1 LDELGKLL
9 AERLTGQPLTTAAF
23 AGRTRLLVLQ
33 GTPFCNLRCDYC
45 YLPDRDERRR
55 MPAATAAAAVA
66 FLHREELAA
75 DDLTIVWHAGE
86 PLVLPPAW
94 YRHVFAAI
102 AAEAPAGKVQRHAMQ
117 TNGVL
122 VDEAWCD
129 FFLTEPVAVGIS
141 LDGPAFLH
149 DARRHTRSGGPTHA
163 RVMGA
168 AALLQRRGVPFHAI
182 AVVGAATLS
191 HADAFAD
198 FFLDHGIADVGLNI
212 EEIEG
217 VNGASTLAGGGS
229 RAAFRRFLDRLCD
242 RAAASGGRL
251 RLREMAAFA
260 HRFARFVDGAPP
272 RNDQVEPFAIV
283 TVTTDGELSTFSP
296 ELAGLGHP
304 RLGRLSLGNV
314 RDLRLADVLA
324 GERFRALHDEVR
336 RGVDACRRDCRHFG
350 LCGGGAPANK
360 LAEHGSFDATE
371 TLYCRLVHQDVAE
384 VLLRRLERAVT
395 A

>member
-1 LDELGKLL
+1 
-9 AERLTGQPLTTAAF
+9 
-23 AGRTRLLVLQ
+23 VLQ

-55 MPAATAAAAVA
+55 MAPATAAAAAA
-66 FLHREELAA
+66 FLHRERLAA
-75 DDLTIVWHAGE
+75 DDLTVVWHAGE

-94 YRHVFAAI
+94 YREAFASI
-102 AAEAPAGKVQRHAMQ
+102 AAEAPPGKVQRHAVQ

-122 VDEAWCD
+122 VDDAWCD
-129 FFLTEPVAVGIS
+129 FFLAERVSVGIS

-149 DARRHTRSGGPTHA
+149 DASRHTRRGGPTHG
-163 RVMGA
+163 RVMA
-168 AALLQRRGVPFHAI
+168 AVDLLQRRSVPFHAI
-182 AVVGAATLS
+182 AVVGAATLP

-198 FFLDHGIADVGLNI
+198 FFLDHGIADVGLNV

-217 VNGASTLAGGGS
+217 VNGTSTLAQSGS

-251 RLREMAAFA
+251 RLREMVSFA
-260 HRFARFVDGAPP
+260 HRFARYVEGAPP
-272 RNDQVEPFAIV
+272 RNEQVEPFAIV
-283 TVTTDGELSTFSP
+283 TVTTDGELFTFSP
-296 ELAGLGHP
+296 ELAGLDHP

-314 RDLRLADVLA
+314 ADAHLADVLA
-324 GERFRALHDEVR
+324 GERFRAQHEEVLS
-336 RGVDACRRDCRHFG
+336 GVDACRRDCRHFG

-360 LAEHGSFDATE
+360 LAEHGTFNATE
-371 TLYCRLVHQDVAE
+371 TVHCRLVHQDVAE
-384 VLLRRLERAVT
+384 VLLSRLERAVT

>member
-1 LDELGKLL
+1 M
-9 AERLTGQPLTTAAF
+9 
-23 AGRTRLLVLQ
+23 LQ

-66 FLHREELAA
+66 FLYREGLAA

-94 YRHVFAAI
+94 YRAVFAAI
-102 AAEAPAGKVQRHAMQ
+102 AAAVPPAKVQRHAMQ
-117 TNGVL
+117 TNGVQ
-122 VDEAWCD
+122 VDDAWCD
-129 FFLTEPVAVGIS
+129 LFLAERVAVGIS

-149 DARRHTRSGGPTHA
+149 DARRHTRRGGPTHA
-163 RVMGA
+163 RVMAA

-182 AVVGAATLS
+182 AVVGAETLA

-198 FFLDHGIADVGLNI
+198 FFLDHGIADVGLNV

-217 VNGASTLAGGGS
+217 VNGASTLAESGS

-242 RAAASGGRL
+242 RAAASKGRL
-251 RLREMAAFA
+251 RLREMASFA
-260 HRFARFVDGAPP
+260 HRFARYLEGAPP
-272 RNDQVEPFAIV
+272 LNEQVEPFAII
-283 TVTTDGELSTFSP
+283 TVTTDGALFTFSP
-296 ELAGLGHP
+296 ELAGLDHP
-304 RLGRLSLGNV
+304 CLGRLSLGNV
-314 RDLRLADVLA
+314 IDARLADVLA
-324 GERFRALHDEVR
+324 GERFRAQYAEVA
-336 RGVDACRRDCRHFG
+336 RGVDACRRDCRHFP

-371 TLYCRLVHQDVAE
+371 TLHCRLVHQDVAE
-384 VLLRRLERAVT
+384 VLLRRVERAVT